1 MAGIEANRGE
11 PTARELIDS
20 AFLNT
25 ARMLVENLETAMR
38 LKAAGMPEARAQA
51 VLKIADDTVIEV
63 FERGGVGLPEGD
75 EADG

>member
-51 VLKIADDTVIEV
+51 VLKTGDGLVIKA
-63 FERGGVGLPEGD
+63 FEEAAGLPERD